1 MPVNSLLLFFVIS
14 LFFAAMLQVH
24 LFNIAFAKLGLTPE
38 ISLFLLLGTLLGSGI
53 NLPLY
58 SVNIKETGHLVMSPD
73 RKLIWEIFQPVR
85 EGKIVVAINVGGCL
99 IPVGLC
105 LYFISLQ
112 VIGPIDIIVGVL
124 AITALSYKFS
134 RLIPGLGVGMPV
146 FLAPLTSA
154 LVAMILDPVHTAHL
168 AYISGVFGVLIG
180 ADILRL
186 KTIAGLGAPVA
197 SIGGAGTFDGIFM
210 TGIIAAL
217 LA

>member
-1 MPVNSLLLFFVIS
+1 MPVNSLLIFFLIS
-14 LFFAAMLQVH
+14 LFFAAMLQIH
-24 LFNIAFAKLGLTPE
+24 LFEIAFVKLGLSPE
-38 ISLFLLLGTLLGSGI
+38 IASFLLLGTLLGSGI

-58 SVNIKETGHLVMSPD
+58 SLHTKESGHLVMSPG
-73 RKLIWEIFQPVR
+73 KKPVWEIFQPAR
-85 EGKIVVAINVGGCL
+85 EGKIVIAVNVGGCL

-112 VIGPIDIIVGVL
+112 LVDPIRIIAGVS
-124 AITALSYKFS
+124 AITGLSYKFS
-134 RLIPGLGVGMPV
+134 RLIPGLGVGMPI

-154 LVAMILDPVHTAHL
+154 LVALALDPEHAAHL

-186 KTIAGLGAPVA
+186 NTIAGLGTPVA
-197 SIGGAGTFDGIFM
+197 AIGGAGTFDGIFM

>member
-1 MPVNSLLLFFVIS
+1 MPVNSLMLFFLIA
-14 LFFAAMLQVH
+14 LFFMALLQVH
-24 LFNIAFAKLGLTPE
+24 IFEIAFIKLGLTPE
-38 ISLFLLLGTLLGSGI
+38 IASFLLLGTLLGSAI

-58 SVNIKETGHLVMSPD
+58 SLQTKQTGHLVLSPD
-73 RKLIWEIFQPVR
+73 RKPVWEIFQPAK
-85 EGKIVVAINVGGCL
+85 EGKIVIAVNVGGCL

-105 LYFISLQ
+105 FYFISLQ
-112 VIGPIDIIVGVL
+112 LIDPIRIITGIL

-146 FLAPLTSA
+146 FLAPLSSA
-154 LVAMILDPVHTAHL
+154 LVALVLDPEHAAHL

-186 KTIAGLGAPVA
+186 NTIASLGAPVA
-197 SIGGAGTFDGIFM
+197 SIGGAGTFDGIFL